1 MKLVK
6 HRIYQYPLLN
16 SDAVEICDSREKITR
31 SINNL
36 FEKIKNENTLLS
48 KQTSRQSIL
57 FNKTPS
63 STRIMECINKI
74 LQNQEFDNSKEYF
87 K

>member
-1 MKLVK
+1 MRFTRK
-6 HRIYQYPLLN
+6 N
-16 SDAVEICDSREKITR
+16 NR

-36 FEKIKNENTLLS
+36 FEKIKNENTFLLS